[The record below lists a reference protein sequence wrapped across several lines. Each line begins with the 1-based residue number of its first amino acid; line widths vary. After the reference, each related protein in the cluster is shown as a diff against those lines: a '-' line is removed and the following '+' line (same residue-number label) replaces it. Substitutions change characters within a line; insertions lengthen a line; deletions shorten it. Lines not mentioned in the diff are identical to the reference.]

1 MQCSGSQK
9 IYSSEK
15 VSEVQQN
22 QYRHLLKTKGFM
34 TSVFYLHHK

>member
-9 IYSSEK
+9 RDSSEK

-22 QYRHLLKTKGFM
+22 QYRHLLKGNC
-34 TSVFYLHHK
+34 